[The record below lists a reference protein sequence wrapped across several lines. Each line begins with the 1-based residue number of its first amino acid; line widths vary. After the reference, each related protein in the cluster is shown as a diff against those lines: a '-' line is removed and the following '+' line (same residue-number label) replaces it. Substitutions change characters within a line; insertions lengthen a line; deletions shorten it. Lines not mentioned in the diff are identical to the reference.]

1 MLFRMTRL
9 ARSLQTISVAAACAF
24 SAHAQQKHLYIAN
37 DDHTDFMWSA
47 DEATYE
53 RVFQEMIDFHLALTE
68 QTKDKPAPFQNR
80 FNLDGSYWLRVYEKK
95 RTPEEFARV
104 IAALKSGHLSA
115 PMNALV
121 SCYGAQPAEA
131 VLRGMS
137 YAGQLERKYGLR
149 FTQAVAM
156 ENRTLPLG
164 LPSLWAG
171 SGARYSWR
179 GICKSASR
187 IALSP
192 RDHEICWL
200 AGPDGQRVLMKWH
213 SWVGVYDMGG
223 YGEAFDPRKAVERL
237 DSDPEFLRRYR
248 APGASAPYDVRGAFG
263 FGWDAL
269 DRKTGQP
276 YLPLPKEYPQ
286 TDHFHQIAEQ
296 TTTAERQVF
305 VSNQEDFFKDF
316 EAKYGSQL
324 PTESAATGNQWDL
337 YSATMAETSSR
348 VRRAVEK
355 LRAAEALAAV
365 VATQRPDFLHGR
377 EAARD
382 QAFIGLGLYWEH
394 DWTTDGAVT
403 REARAAWQE
412 KLAAEIEGYVN
423 TLHAD
428 AQAALG
434 GLIQGGAT
442 FLSPSGQRPATDGAA
457 KAAPGG
463 LIQGGATFLSPS
475 GQRPATD
482 GAANAAPGGLI
493 QGGATFLSPSGQ
505 RPATDG
511 AANAAP
517 GDKNVAA
524 PWTFYVFNPLGW
536 TRTDAAD
543 FLYTGPDDIHV
554 RDLAADADVPHQ
566 FEKRGGKSF
575 LRILARD
582 IPSVGYKVFA
592 ILPGPG
598 TASREPAATV
608 SEWRNRNFENSR
620 VKLTLET
627 DGAIDGFFDKAHPD
641 YNLAGRI
648 DGLVLNDFSE
658 TRPYRNAHFEV
669 EHSGPV
675 SVTLVCTNDAGR
687 NHTTRITL
695 LRDSDRVEI
704 RNEITEGLGDL
715 KHWAFSFNL
724 DAPDVHTEEVGAII
738 RAKTKPD
745 GGDYATKNARYDY
758 ATLNHFADITDGK
771 NTRGV
776 TLSNSDCSFV
786 KLGHSTPGYLDTATA
801 QLNVLAGGQVD
812 GEGFGIRNQ
821 NGATYFLHRFALR
834 AHAGYDPVAA
844 MKFSVESQNP
854 PVTGAVSGGAGSP
867 YPAKTFS
874 LVQVSNPDILLWAL
888 KPADDGIASGIIAR
902 AWNLT
907 AAPADA
913 TLTLA
918 IPGKSPAS
926 VQPVTHIET
935 DTDAEP
941 ARDGPLTTRFA
952 PQQLRTFRLKFKSSN
967 R

>member
-1 MLFRMTRL
+1 MTHRIRFL
-9 ARSLQTISVAAACAF
+9 PTLLVASVCAF
-24 SAHAQQKHLYIAN
+24 SCVAHAQQKHLYIAN

-68 QTKDKPAPFQNR
+68 ATKDKPAPLQNR

-131 VLRGMS
+131 VLRGMY

-171 SGARYSWR
+171 SGAKYSWR

-213 SWVGVYDMGG
+213 SWLGVYDMGG

-248 APGASAPYDVRGAFG
+248 APGASTPYDVRGAFG

-428 AQAALG
+428 AQIALG
-434 GLIQGGAT
+434 GLIER
-442 FLSPSGQRPATDGAA
+442 SGDG
-457 KAAPGG
+457 P
-463 LIQGGATFLSPS
+463 
-475 GQRPATD
+475 R
-482 GAANAAPGGLI
+482 
-493 QGGATFLSPSGQ
+493 
-505 RPATDG
+505 
-511 AANAAP
+511 
-517 GDKNVAA
+517 
-524 PWTFYVFNPLGW
+524 FYVFNPLGW

-543 FLYTGPDDIHV
+543 FPYAGPEDIHV
-554 RDLAADADVPHQ
+554 RDLATDSDVPQQ
-566 FEKRGGKSF
+566 FEKREGKTF
-575 LRILARD
+575 LRILASD

-627 DGAIDGFFDKAHPD
+627 DGGIDGFFDKAHAD
-641 YNLAGRI
+641 YNLAGKI

-658 TRPYRNAHFEV
+658 TRPYRNAHFQV

-724 DAPDVHTEEVGAII
+724 DKPDVHTEEVGAII

-745 GGDYATKNARYDY
+745 GDYATKNARYDY
-758 ATLNHFADITDGK
+758 ATLNHFADITNGA

-786 KLGHSTPGYLDTATA
+786 KLGHSTPDKLDTTTA

-821 NGATYFLHRFALR
+821 NGASYFLHRFALR

-844 MKFSVESQNP
+844 MKFSVEHQNP
-854 PVTGAVSGGAGSP
+854 LVTGALSGGAGSP
-867 YPAKTFS
+867 YPAKSFS
-874 LVQVSNPDILLWAL
+874 LFQISNPDILLWAL
-888 KPADDGIASGIIAR
+888 KPADDGIANGIIAR
-902 AWNLT
+902 AWNLS
-907 AAPADA
+907 AAPAAA
-913 TLTLA
+913 TFALTV
-918 IPGKSPAS
+918 PGKSLAFT
-926 VQPVTHIET
+926 QPVSHIET

-941 ARDGPLTTRFA
+941 TKDGALNARFA
-952 PQQLRTFRLKFKSSN
+952 PQQLRTFRLKLK
-967 R
+967 

>member
-1 MLFRMTRL
+1 M
-9 ARSLQTISVAAACAF
+9 
-24 SAHAQQKHLYIAN
+24 
-37 DDHTDFMWSA
+37 
-47 DEATYE
+47 
-53 RVFQEMIDFHLALTE
+53 
-68 QTKDKPAPFQNR
+68 
-80 FNLDGSYWLRVYEKK
+80 
-95 RTPEEFARV
+95 
-104 IAALKSGHLSA
+104 
-115 PMNALV
+115 
-121 SCYGAQPAEA
+121 
-131 VLRGMS
+131 
-137 YAGQLERKYGLR
+137 
-149 FTQAVAM
+149 
-156 ENRTLPLG
+156 
-164 LPSLWAG
+164 
-171 SGARYSWR
+171 
-179 GICKSASR
+179 
-187 IALSP
+187 
-192 RDHEICWL
+192 
-200 AGPDGQRVLMKWH
+200 
-213 SWVGVYDMGG
+213 
-223 YGEAFDPRKAVERL
+223 ERL
-237 DSDPEFLRRYR
+237 DADPEFLRRYH
-248 APGASAPYDVRGAFG
+248 APGASTPYDVRGAFG

-286 TDHFHQIAEQ
+286 ADHFHQIAEQ

-316 EAKYGSQL
+316 EAKYGAHL

-365 VATQRPDFLHGR
+365 VATQRPDFLRGR

-382 QAFIGLGLYWEH
+382 LAFINLGLYWEH

-412 KLAAEIEGYVN
+412 KLAAEIESYVN

-434 GLIQGGAT
+434 GLIERGG
-442 FLSPSGQRPATDGAA
+442 DGP
-457 KAAPGG
+457 K
-463 LIQGGATFLSPS
+463 
-475 GQRPATD
+475 
-482 GAANAAPGGLI
+482 
-493 QGGATFLSPSGQ
+493 
-505 RPATDG
+505 
-511 AANAAP
+511 
-517 GDKNVAA
+517 
-524 PWTFYVFNPLGW
+524 FYVFNPLGW

-543 FLYTGPDDIHV
+543 FLYTGPEDIHV
-554 RDLAADADVPHQ
+554 RDLATDSDVPHQ
-566 FEKRGGKSF
+566 FEKGSGKTF

-592 ILPGPG
+592 ILPRPG

-627 DGAIDGFFDKAHPD
+627 DGGIDGFFDKAHPD
-641 YNLAGRI
+641 YNLAGKI

-724 DAPDVHTEEVGAII
+724 DRPDVHTEEVGAII

-758 ATLNHFADITDGK
+758 ATLNHFADITDGTNK
-771 NTRGV
+771 RGV

-786 KLGHSTPGYLDTATA
+786 KLGHSTPEKLDTATA

-834 AHAGYDPVAA
+834 AHVGYDQVAA
-844 MKFSVESQNP
+844 MKFSVEHQNP
-854 PVTGAVSGGAGSP
+854 LITGTISGGAGSP
-867 YPAKTFS
+867 YPAKSFS
-874 LVQVSNPDILLWAL
+874 LFQVSNPDILLWAL

-907 AAPADA
+907 AAPATA
-913 TLTLA
+913 TFALTV
-918 IPGKSPAS
+918 PGKSLAS
-926 VQPVTHIET
+926 VHPVSHIET

-941 ARDGPLTTRFA
+941 TKDGSLNARFA
-952 PQQLRTFRLKFKSSN
+952 PQQLRTFRLKLK
-967 R
+967 